1 LQKLIQAIEMTK
13 LYYPSENFSLKRK
26 KPITAVEGIS
36 FSISKGESFGLVGE
50 SGCGKSTVGKMI
62 LRLLEPTSGKV
73 IYNGENIFELS
84 GEKLKE
90 LRPKLQPIFQDADSS
105 LDPRYTVSK
114 LLEEPFKI
122 QKVNK
127 HEIDERIEEL
137 LNYVNLGTELL
148 GRHPH
153 ELSGGQRQ
161 RIGMARALALKP
173 DFIVA
178 DEPAASLDIS
188 VQAQVLDLLNTARE
202 KNGTGLLY
210 ISHNLRIIRIMTQRM
225 AVMYLGKF
233 METGDTESIFENPL
247 HPYTKMLIASLLTLD
262 PEKRRT
268 KKDLITGE
276 PPDSTDIPSG
286 CRFHPRCPYRKSI
299 CENEVPL
306 LRDVSDSRS
315 VACHFV

>member
-1 LQKLIQAIEMTK
+1 MTK